1 MGLLKQQDWTRSSSG
16 QSPEEDQE
24 AGGDKDSVEKDR
36 IALPEPQ
43 LLELGLMKASAK
55 GRIPEMLISV
65 PSIRLSLGI
74 DAKSDKRKVHMFSPQ
89 VIVFL

>member
-65 PSIRLSLGI
+65 PSIRLSLLELMQRQTRGRY
-74 DAKSDKRKVHMFSPQ
+74 ACSHLR
-89 VIVFL
+89 

>member
-24 AGGDKDSVEKDR
+24 AGGDKDPVEKDR

-43 LLELGLMKASAK
+43 LLELGLMEASAK

-65 PSIRLSLGI
+65 PSIRLSLLELMQRQTKGRYTC
-74 DAKSDKRKVHMFSPQ
+74 SHLR
-89 VIVFL
+89 

>member
-65 PSIRLSLGI
+65 LSIRMSLLELI
-74 DAKSDKRKVHMFSPQ
+74 ADKRKVHMFSPQ

>member
-65 PSIRLSLGI
+65 PSIRLSLLELMQRQTKGRYTC
-74 DAKSDKRKVHMFSPQ
+74 SHLR
-89 VIVFL
+89 